1 MSQHIVRL
9 ESKKLRGPVRIQL
22 GWDKPLA
29 EFYLVIFT
37 DPACGSKVEEEL
49 VYSNLDDP
57 SSDGKELGY
66 YREIAQGLGC
76 NVPDS
81 MWRAAYQDREFN
93 VVNKVVFYSSTG
105 AVVEPY

>member
-1 MSQHIVRL
+1 MGSWVRTERL
-9 ESKKLRGPVRIQL
+9 VV
-22 GWDKPLA
+22 LA
-29 EFYLVIFT
+29 ATALLS
-37 DPACGSKVEEEL
+37 ACGKVDR
-49 VYSNLDDP
+49 SAHFDDP
-57 SSDGKELGY
+57 SSGGKELDY